1 MSEEMT
7 FKWISFYE
15 ELSAKLLSFRNNQKE
30 LISTLKNEDIAEINK
45 FIVNDN
51 EISPFAIFEAF
62 NRQNSALSQRKN
74 VIEALKHAFDLT
86 SEIPDSLPDILKSQK
101 LDYFEMLQKRNGLIE
116 ISWNLLQAMYSKN
129 EADIIKYYDDFIS
142 IDDAGFVC
150 LTVAMYW
157 AFPAR
162 YLPCSIEIRKKFES
176 DFGISIPDA
185 NLKCGDY
192 LNILKKINDIPKFVS
207 EAVSLYS
214 QNNSEWLPKDYNP
227 GISKEKWI
235 ELIKDKTVFTEN
247 SLLTFACIQN
257 AKIATCADM
266 AKEFGRTPQFYNNT
280 GWQTGQRVFNKTGK
294 QPPKDENDQIWFW
307 SSCCCFRKNKDK
319 LWEFKIYPELKE
331 AFEETGILDNIELCE
346 KGENKTRRYW
356 VARLTNDDYWEN
368 AIDKNVWYC
377 QQRYGFQGTAA
388 VTNFLSKVKEVSE
401 NDVIFLAYGNKLYS
415 YGFVRPCPFES
426 KQITSIEKIISE
438 KSYEYKSGIVKFTD
452 CNTFYEDLS
461 NGEESWGQRICVEK
475 WLFYNENS
483 AVNTYGITD
492 SILLGIVQESIFEVT
507 KDYGELK
514 MNELKE
520 QFENTKPF
528 SEKLADLLR
537 TTHNLILHG
546 APGTGKTHLAKK
558 IAEAMCAEVG
568 FVQFHPSY
576 DYTDFVEG
584 LRPVNNGEQIGFERK
599 DGVFKKFCERAIK
612 STVDNS
618 SDNFDEIWNKLIEQ
632 LNESDF
638 IEVPL
643 LTGKAVMRIELN
655 EYGDGLANRTYEDD
669 EYQQGKWLR
678 GQSKFFT
685 KEQCYNIYKGLKGIP
700 SGGHDNYRKAIVKY
714 MKDKMGLKEYKEGT
728 ETSENKKP
736 FIFIIDEINRG
747 EMSKIFGEL
756 FFSIDPG
763 YRGKKGLIKTQYQ
776 NLIQENNVFYDGFYI
791 PENVYIIGT
800 MNDIDRSVESMDF
813 AFRRRFTFKEIKANE
828 NLGMLEELDDSIR
841 EKAKQ
846 TLLSL
851 NNAIWNEESKTGIEG
866 LSSAYHIGGAYFL
879 KLKELG
885 NDFDKLW
892 EYHLEGLLREY
903 LRGMEDSEESLA
915 QLKNAYDH
923 PEKNS
928 IEELGGKEQ
937 KN

>member
-30 LISTLKNEDIAEINK
+30 LISTLKNLDIAEINK

-207 EAVSLYS
+207 EAISLYS

-307 SSCCCFRKNKDK
+307 SSCCSFRKNKDK

-331 AFEETGILDNIELCE
+331 AFEETGILDNIELHANSEKKIKFLAFKSAIKDKLKFDKRFCE
-346 KGENKTRRYW
+346 VGNEANEHIWIGTRNGIIGNLSCHYEFYYDEKIFVDTHFENF
-356 VARLTNDDYWEN
+356 DYKLF
-368 AIDKNVWYC
+368 KNVAL
-377 QQRYGFQGTAA
+377 GTNINHIKWQSYKDA
-388 VTNFLSKVKEVSE
+388 VRIN
-401 NDVIFLAYGNKLYS
+401 
-415 YGFVRPCPFES
+415 
-426 KQITSIEKIISE
+426 
-438 KSYEYKSGIVKFTD
+438 
-452 CNTFYEDLS
+452 
-461 NGEESWGQRICVEK
+461 EEGLDI
-475 WLFYNENS
+475 NS
-483 AVNTYGITD
+483 ASLIDDALNLLNKMDETIGKELEM
-492 SILLGIVQESIFEVT
+492 ILTTE
-507 KDYGELK
+507 KYKEL
-514 MNELKE
+514 
-520 QFENTKPF
+520 
-528 SEKLADLLR
+528 LLNS
-537 TTHNLILHG
+537 HNLILHG

-558 IAEAMCAEVG
+558 IAESMGSEVG

-599 DGVFKKFCERAIK
+599 DGIFKEFCEKALKNLIDSEKSKTELETQLTLFNAFSIVCDKIQSGELQEIELQSGAKMDIAGVNEKATAIYLRTK
-612 STVDNS
+612 NS
-618 SDNFDEIWNKLIEQ
+618 SAKPYTFSLNRLMKLSEFYKTRNDLEKISNIDKDFRTIIGGCHSSGYWGILNKIYEIKETQNPVTENIQKIEKKNF
-632 LNESDF
+632 
-638 IEVPL
+638 V
-643 LTGKAVMRIELN
+643 
-655 EYGDGLANRTYEDD
+655 
-669 EYQQGKWLR
+669 
-678 GQSKFFT
+678 
-685 KEQCYNIYKGLKGIP
+685 
-700 SGGHDNYRKAIVKY
+700 
-714 MKDKMGLKEYKEGT
+714 
-728 ETSENKKP
+728 
-736 FIFIIDEINRG
+736 FIIDEINRG

-776 NLIQENNVFYDGFYI
+776 NLIEDG
-791 PENVYIIGT
+791 ET
-800 MNDIDRSVESMDF
+800 F
-813 AFRRRFTFKEIKANE
+813 A
-828 NLGMLEELDDSIR
+828 D
-841 EKAKQ
+841 
-846 TLLSL
+846 
-851 NNAIWNEESKTGIEG
+851 G
-866 LSSAYHIGGAYFL
+866 L
-879 KLKELG
+879 
-885 NDFDKLW
+885 
-892 EYHLEGLLREY
+892 
-903 LRGMEDSEESLA
+903 
-915 QLKNAYDH
+915 
-923 PEKNS
+923 
-928 IEELGGKEQ
+928 
-937 KN
+937 